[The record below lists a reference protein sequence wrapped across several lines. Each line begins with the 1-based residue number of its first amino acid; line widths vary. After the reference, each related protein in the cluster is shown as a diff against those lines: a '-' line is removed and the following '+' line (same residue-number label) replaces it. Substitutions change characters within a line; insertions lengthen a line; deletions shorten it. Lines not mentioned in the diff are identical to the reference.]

1 MKIAVAVS
9 GGCVT
14 AVVADEPCEVFL
26 LDYDNLQN
34 VSLEDLERGGPS
46 ERMTDLAG
54 PSAVQV
60 SIDEY
65 ERERRRAI
73 EELTKGLRFDKLA
86 ESLAARGEDS

>member
-65 ERERRRAI
+65 ETERREAMRKVRERR
-73 EELTKGLRFDKLA
+73 G
-86 ESLAARGEDS
+86 